1 MIWSRIP
8 HDVQQKLARIG
19 TDDFDA
25 GPVDLNWVTKIRGF
39 LHDLFALSDNT
50 ITAEDRYDPILLMPE
65 LSCTGSFIA
74 YDFLRSRVAETE
86 SR

>member
-8 HDVQQKLARIG
+8 QDVQQKLARIG
-19 TDDFDA
+19 ADDFDA
-25 GPVDLNWVTKIRGF
+25 GSVDLNWVTKARSF
-39 LHDLFALSDNT
+39 FHDLFALSDST

-74 YDFLRSRVAETE
+74 YDLLRSRTAEGE
-86 SR
+86 GV